1 MNEPA
6 APGLVSDRRVVRFT
20 PIGWLLNGPRV
31 R

>member
-6 APGLVSDRRVVRFT
+6 APALVSERWGVRFT
-20 PIGWLLNGPRV
+20 PIGWPLNGPRL